1 MRFDGKLNLVMGL
14 LDTEWLGRQLIVYL
28 PSNLVRAQV
37 LPLVPEI
44 ISATARHGGTG
55 VLIDCTSSDI
65 LPKAE
70 ERILMA
76 AKISAL
82 WPRNVAMAILV
93 QPELQVPDNT
103 FVHVLTKF
111 GVTAETFHIRQ
122 DALRWLQQVGGDG
135 EHDTATPAR
144 TRTE

>member
-1 MRFDGKLNLVMGL
+1 MGQ
-14 LDTEWLGRQLIVYL
+14 LDAEWIGRQLIVRL
-28 PSNLVRAQV
+28 PSDLARSQV
-37 LPLVPEI
+37 LLMLPEI

-55 VLIDCTSSDI
+55 VLIDCTASDL

-76 AKISAL
+76 AKISAI
-82 WPRNVAMAILV
+82 WPRHLAMAILV

-103 FVHVLTKF
+103 FVHGLTKF

-122 DALRWLQQVGGDG
+122 DALRWLQQFGGDG
-135 EHDTATPAR
+135 NNSDTATPAR